1 MSPCYIHLE
10 VTDDES
16 LPFLVEVSQQLV
28 EAVRLEREGEDVRDR
43 VRSHASGLRRVDTRY
58 STSLGEHN

>member
-1 MSPCYIHLE
+1 MSPCYLHLE

-28 EAVRLEREGEDVRDR
+28 EAMRLEREGEDLRDR
-43 VRSHASGLRRVDTRY
+43 VRSHASGLRSVDTRY
-58 STSLGEHN
+58 FTG